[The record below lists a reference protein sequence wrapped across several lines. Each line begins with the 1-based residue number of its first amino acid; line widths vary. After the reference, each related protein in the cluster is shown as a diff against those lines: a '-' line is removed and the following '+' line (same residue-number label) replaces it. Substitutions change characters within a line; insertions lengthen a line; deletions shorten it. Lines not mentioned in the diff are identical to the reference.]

1 MNVLTSIGLKK
12 HKGSWFNL
20 SHSNKLSMRFSRLY
34 PINLDECLPGDHFKE
49 NFNCFSLMAPT
60 IAPIL
65 QDVKMKIYNFFVPNR
80 LLWSDWQNF
89 INDAKED
96 QLPETPKAYIAEL
109 MRLWLGSPKLRKN
122 QDGGSIEDSSSFIK
136 YLEQPIP
143 TFNSDIFFISD
154 SKSNFILVYDY
165 KNCPNWLKFRDEDSG
180 NKGNY
185 WIVLLAYQVYNF
197 YKSFGVGSLLDYFG
211 CSLDLSSIMETFGV
225 KFPITFVGA
234 NPEDGKVVIHN
245 FDELMSSVGACFDL
259 AKRFYEENGVSG
271 FNAWEY
277 GHDQWGLNQFS
288 DIRNYIKLH
297 LGSGY
302 DEMFHWFLRDRT
314 TPNSKSLNVPVV
326 NPLAIMYNIATF
338 VEPANKYLSVDGSF
352 SLLPFA
358 AYQFIVDE
366 YFVDENLDH
375 VHDWRAVVDDA
386 NKVLGRL
393 PILGIKSVLDVLS
406 LFCFRNKCWAHDY
419 FTSSLPDPQ
428 YGKPVNLPIAPTSGI
443 VTDSKG
449 DTGAAVKSIGTIE
462 DLRVANKLQQFRE
475 ILARTGHRYKESIY
489 GLFGVRVPDYRLDR
503 PEFLSAGNIPLN
515 VGVINQ
521 TSASTKDSP
530 LGDYAGYGEIRG
542 GAGSFKYR
550 VDEYGFIISMVCII
564 PQASYGQGQRRLF
577 SRTDR
582 FDFAFPQF
590 ATLGEQSTH
599 SGELFY
605 TGMSSMDDKV
615 FGYMPRYSEYK
626 VRVNEFHGDFRSSL
640 SYWHMGRIFANI
652 PAFNAEFQHVD
663 ENSCNRV
670 FNTSGLPD
678 DKFYCQFG
686 IKEHVYRKLPKIVI
700 PRLG

>member
-1 MNVLTSIGLKK
+1 MSVLTSIGLKK

-20 SHSNKLSMRFSRLY
+20 SHSNKLSMRFSRIY

-49 NFNCFSLMAPT
+49 TFNCFSLMAPT

-96 QLPETPKAYIAEL
+96 ELPETPKVYISQL
-109 MRLWLGSPKLRKN
+109 MRLWLGSPRN
-122 QDGGSIEDSSSFIK
+122 NIPGGTINTSSQFTS
-136 YLEQPIP
+136 YLDQVNP
-143 TFNSDIFFISD
+143 TFGSPLFYLDD
-154 SKSNFILVYDY
+154 SHASLYSLTNDAIPAWLRYRHIGDGDVGNFRL
-165 KNCPNWLKFRDEDSG
+165 PLM
-180 NKGNY
+180 
-185 WIVLLAYQVYNF
+185 AYQVFNF

-211 CSLDLSSIMETFGV
+211 CSLDLSAIMDTNGIN
-225 KFPITFVGA
+225 FPITFA
-234 NPEDGKVVIHN
+234 DSEPDETLVIHS
-245 FDELMSSVGACFDL
+245 FDELMSAVGSCFDA
-259 AKRFYEENGVSG
+259 AKSYYEETGKSG
-271 FNAWEY
+271 FNVY
-277 GHDQWGLNQFS
+277 GFGHEEFLTKQYS
-288 DIRNYIKLH
+288 DVLGYIRRYV
-297 LGSGY
+297 GDGY
-302 DEMFHWFLRDRT
+302 DELFQWFIRDRVSRD
-314 TPNSKSLNVPVV
+314 SKSAHVPNV
-326 NPLAIMYNIATF
+326 NPLAIMFNIVTT
-338 VEPANKYLSVDGSF
+338 PLGIPVDGSF

-366 YFVDENLDH
+366 YFVDENLEN
-375 VHDWRAVVDDA
+375 VVDWREVCDSA
-386 NKVLGRL
+386 N
-393 PILGIKSVLDVLS
+393 SVLNSSESLALLRLLS
-406 LFCFRNKCWAHDY
+406 LFTFRTKCWAHDY

-428 YGKPVNLPIAPTSGI
+428 YGKPVNLPIAPTAGT

-449 DTGAAVKSIGTIE
+449 EKGAAVKSIGTIE

-489 GLFGVRVPDYRLDR
+489 GLFGVHVPDYRLDR
-503 PEFLSAGNIPLN
+503 PEFLSGGNIPLN

-550 VDEYGFIISMVCII
+550 CDEYGFIISMVCII

-590 ATLGEQSTH
+590 ATLGEQSTR
-599 SGELFY
+599 SGELYY
-605 TGMSSMDDKV
+605 TGISKFDDKV

-640 SYWHMGRIFANI
+640 SFWHMGRIFANV
-652 PAFNAEFQHVD
+652 PAFNAQFQHVD
-663 ENSCNRV
+663 EDSCNRV

-686 IKEHVYRKLPKIVI
+686 IREHVYRKLPKIVI
-700 PRLG
+700 PTLG